1 MNAEME
7 LFTIGRTSNMGEI
20 IISIVIGGCLVV
32 SGIAMNVILHREA
45 ANEEKRRKK

>member
-1 MNAEME
+1 
-7 LFTIGRTSNMGEI
+7 MGEI

-45 ANEEKRRKK
+45 ASKEKEKKK